1 MKINNRKANGRLVKK
16 LKLFIFQHAPI
27 SLALT
32 ITLAGCGIVPSVGPD
47 YQEPKMQ
54 LPENW
59 EAKVDGDQKIQSAI
73 ELATWWKTLGDEKLN
88 WLVEQSLESNRELE
102 VAKSKVR
109 EVRQSRASAL
119 GSFFPQ
125 IGSSAAYTRT
135 RISEE
140 SVQGNLFG
148 GGNVRGVT
156 LVQDNFN
163 AGFDASWEIDIFGGL
178 RRSYEA
184 ADASVQSTQE
194 QLNNVYVSLISEVAR
209 TYFEVR
215 ALEKRTSIAK
225 ENIDIQSESRGIVK
239 SRVDAGLSSELDLA
253 QADTQLENTKASL
266 PAFQSLGVNAR
277 GRLAVLSGRTIQELE
292 AAFPKEMV
300 GSDARI
306 AKELPSGILQG
317 VPSEVLRNR
326 PDIRAAE
333 RTLAAQTAL
342 VGVATSNLFPKFTLT
357 GNIGLQSLTSQNF
370 LEASAKT
377 WSFGP
382 SVSLPIFTAGK
393 LLAQLR
399 AQNERA
405 EQASSQYEQTVLAA
419 LAEGESTLVA
429 YQLEKTRNETLKK
442 AHDASLRSLALSREL
457 YQKGLADFL
466 SVIEAQRAAFVA
478 EDFLAQSE
486 QDLVSSFIASYKALG
501 YGWQAI
507 EEVPKAPTSS

>member
-1 MKINNRKANGRLVKK
+1 MYLLSLNNRKLIMK
-16 LKLFIFQHAPI
+16 LKNRSILNIF
-27 SLALT
+27 LVRTALVAAMT
-32 ITLAGCGIVPSVGPD
+32 GCSFLPSVGPD
-47 YQEPKMQ
+47 YEEPKMQ

-59 EAKVDGDQKIQSAI
+59 DGKVAGENKIQSPI

-88 WLVEQSLESNRELE
+88 WLVEQSLESNRDLE

-125 IGSSAAYTRT
+125 ITSTVGYTKT
-135 RISEE
+135 RISQQ

-148 GGNVRGVT
+148 SGAIRGVT
-156 LVQDNFN
+156 LVQENYS
-163 AGFDASWEIDIFGGL
+163 AGFDASWEIDLFGGL

-184 ADASVQSTQE
+184 ADASVDSTQE
-194 QLNNVYVSLISEVAR
+194 QLNNVYVSLISETTR

-215 ALEKRTSIAK
+215 SLEKRISIAK
-225 ENIDIQSESRGIVK
+225 ENIEIQTESRGIVK

-253 QADTQLENTKASL
+253 QADTQLENTKAALPSL
-266 PAFQSLGVNAR
+266 ESLGVNAR
-277 GRLAVLSGRTIQELE
+277 SRLAVLAGKTIQELD

-333 RTLAAQTAL
+333 RNLAAQIAL
-342 VGVATSNLFPKFTLT
+342 VGVSKSDLFPKFTLT
-357 GNIGLQSLTSQNF
+357 GNLGLQSLTSQNF
-370 LEASAKT
+370 LEASAKG

-382 SVSLPIFTAGK
+382 SVSLPIFTAGR

-405 EQASSQYEQTVLAA
+405 EQASSQYEQTVLQA

-429 YQLEKTRNETLKK
+429 YELEKSRYDILKK
-442 AHDASLRSLALSREL
+442 AYEASLRSLDLSKEL

-466 SVIEAQRAAFVA
+466 RVIEAQRSAFAA
-478 EDFLAQSE
+478 EDILAQSE
-486 QDLVSSFIASYKALG
+486 QSMVSSFIASYKALG

-507 EEVPKAPTSS
+507 EEVPKT